1 LGEVLRGRVFV
12 YVGSHDNYYLN
23 EGVERFEQNVN
34 SYGGAGWVSPP
45 FHFALQLAK
54 TEQLTSIL
62 LTQANVTILE
72 GKTHGGNYQTREIWN
87 YLEFL
92 DSWFSDHSPTGPS
105 PIHANVTTSASR
117 GNLWED
123 VIASAGRQAALDRQT
138 PPTLKSKDYGRTVVA
153 SVGRWDPGVKL
164 EAQWWVGGE
173 CQGESFDVVQGQTVE
188 YVREHHGRGRA
199 KKVRLE
205 VTGRKM
211 GYVKET
217 RKSDSVTL

>member
-1 LGEVLRGRVFV
+1 MP
-12 YVGSHDNYYLN
+12 S
-23 EGVERFEQNVN
+23 
-34 SYGGAGWVSPP
+34 
-45 FHFALQLAK
+45 
-54 TEQLTSIL
+54 
-62 LTQANVTILE
+62 QANVTILE

-92 DSWFSDHSPTGPS
+92 NDWFETHAPSGSS
-105 PIHANVTTSASR
+105 PIPANITTSAVR

-123 VIASAGRQAALDRQT
+123 VIQSAGRQAALDRQA
-138 PPTLKSKDYGRTVVA
+138 PPTLKVKGHGRTLEA

-173 CQGESFDVVQGQTVE
+173 CQGESFDVVQGQKVK
-188 YVREHHGRGRA
+188 YVHKRRGRGPA
-199 KKVRLE
+199 AKVRLE

-217 RKSDSVTL
+217 RKSNAVTVNV